1 MKTYAEVIAYLYDRL
16 PMFTRQGAKAI
27 RPDLKRTLLFCEAL
41 GNPHKRFPSVH
52 VAGTNGKG
60 SSSHMLA
67 SILAAAGYR
76 TGLYTSPHLVDFR
89 ERIRIDGKMIPPTFV
104 ESFVQR
110 HLSLIEKLKPSFFEV
125 TVCMAFDYF
134 AQEEVDVA
142 IIEVGLGGRLDS
154 TNIID
159 PLVSLITNI
168 GLDHVD
174 LLGDTLGE
182 IAREKAGIIKPYR
195 PVVISERQ
203 SETEPVFR
211 RIAEERQSPSYFADE
226 QYRVTQ
232 RSRVVNGLELAVEHI
247 RENTSRTFVLDLT
260 GAYQEK
266 NLLGVLTVVD
276 RLREK
281 GYKINDSQLATGL
294 RDAASRT
301 ALKGRWQT
309 LNTNPWT
316 ICDTAHNEE
325 GIRAV
330 LQNMEGLEYN
340 ALHVVLG
347 AMKDKDLSS
356 MLALLPKTAQYYFCA
371 PDMPRAIASESLCQ
385 LAATFGLY
393 GQPFASIEQA
403 VCCAESAYRPGDLIF
418 IGGSTFVVAELL
430 ANRTT

>member
-27 RPDLKRTLLFCEAL
+27 RPDLERTLLFCEAL
-41 GNPHKRFPSVH
+41 GNPHKSFPSVH

-76 TGLYTSPHLVDFR
+76 TGLYTSPHLIDFR
-89 ERIRIDGKMIPPTFV
+89 ERIRIDGRMIPEAFV
-104 ESFVQR
+104 KSFVQR
-110 HLSLIEKLKPSFFEV
+110 HFSLIEKLKPSFFEV

-134 AQEEVDVA
+134 AQEDVDVA

-174 LLGDTLGE
+174 LLGDTLEE
-182 IAREKAGIIKPYR
+182 IACEKAGIIKPHR

-211 RIAEERQSPSYFADE
+211 RIAKERQSPNYFADE
-226 QYRVTQ
+226 QYRVIQ
-232 RSRVVNGLELAVEHI
+232 RSRVPNGLELAVEHVH
-247 RENTSRTFVLDLT
+247 ENTSRTFVLDLT

-281 GYKINDSQLATGL
+281 GYKVDDAQLATGL

-301 ALKGRWQT
+301 GLKGRWQT
-309 LNTNPWT
+309 LKTNPWT

-330 LQNMEGLEYN
+330 LQNMEGLGYG

-356 MLALLPKTAQYYFCA
+356 MLSLLPKTAQYYFCA
-371 PDMPRAIASESLCQ
+371 PEMPRAIDSESLCQ
-385 LAATFGLY
+385 LAATFGLH
-393 GQPFASIEQA
+393 GQPFPSIEQA
-403 VCCAESAYRPGDLIF
+403 VSCAESAYRSGDLIF

-430 ANRTT
+430 ANRRT